1 MSLQLTLSFIALAGM
16 FAAAF
21 MATRRDL
28 PRSAMLL
35 IVASPLAAAM
45 VYVLVGAKGFP
56 SQTPGD
62 GPAPAVADRG
72 GNAGD
77 VEVPGSTTPA
87 DAAGGKDA
95 ALRSQADDARRAKNY
110 AQAAAFFREVTQVAP
125 FDPDG
130 WADLGDAQAAAGGGD
145 LKAGEAAINRALEID
160 PRHAKAL
167 WLKAS
172 LELQSKRFAAAAD
185 LWRRLLKELPADSS
199 DAKIVQTN
207 LEEAERLA
215 DGTGT
220 KR

>member
-1 MSLQLTLSFIALAGM
+1 VQLTLAFLALTGM
-16 FAAAF
+16 FVAAF
-21 MATRRDL
+21 MATRREL
-28 PRSAMLL
+28 SRSATLL
-35 IVASPLAAAM
+35 IIAAPLAAAV
-45 VYVLVGAKGFP
+45 VYVLVGTKALP
-56 SQTPGD
+56 DHAQTSS
-62 GPAPAVADRG
+62 PAPTVADSG
-72 GNAGD
+72 GNAGGG
-77 VEVPGSTTPA
+77 EATGSTTPA
-87 DAAGGKDA
+87 DTAGGKVA

-110 AQAAAFFREVTQVAP
+110 AQAANLFREVTQVAP

-145 LKAGEAAINRALEID
+145 LKAGEAAIDRALELD

-172 LELQSKRFAAAAD
+172 LELQMKRFASAAD

-215 DGTGT
+215 GGAGT